1 MIRNSEKENKRKHLA
16 SCCCWLNQGE
26 CSHHAPNI
34 RVAKSRRD
42 LEGRTSTTDFNQL
55 RATSSSELLQSTCSK
70 KTKKRSLS
78 LYCISTVLI
87 RAADSNKEE
96 SRKSRGT
103 KKIQKLLCNWRR
115 TDSTI

>member
-1 MIRNSEKENKRKHLA
+1 MIRNSEKENKTKHLA

-26 CSHHAPNI
+26 YSHHAPNI

-55 RATSSSELLQSTCSK
+55 RATSSSELLYRVRLV
-70 KTKKRSLS
+70 KKRSLS
-78 LYCISTVLI
+78 VLHLYLYYSI
-87 RAADSNKEE
+87 RAADSNAQEE

-103 KKIQKLLCNWRR
+103 EKYKKNSIGK
-115 TDSTI
+115 

>member
-70 KTKKRSLS
+70 KTLS
-78 LYCISTVLI
+78 LCTASLLVLYERPI
-87 RAADSNKEE
+87 A
-96 SRKSRGT
+96 T
-103 KKIQKLLCNWRR
+103 RR
-115 TDSTI
+115 IT